1 MLEIANEYG
10 HGGFDHPILKTP
22 EGQAELIR
30 LAKQT
35 APQMHVATSGGG
47 GDMLYDEVAQASD
60 FSLIHYNHA
69 SLEAIPHRIA
79 ALKKDSKPVVCNESE
94 KVGMEGAKAAESSV
108 VNGEILRTDGSRNQ
122 SALSVRV
129 QWC

>member
-1 MLEIANEYG
+1 MLAIANEYG
-10 HGGFDHPILKTP
+10 HDDFNHPILKTP
-22 EGQAELIR
+22 EGGQAELIR
-30 LAKQT
+30 LAKRT
-35 APQMHVATSGGG
+35 APQMLVTSGGG